1 MADYSCEEAR
11 RRLDAYVDGELP
23 GEEARA
29 VERHVAGCDRCA
41 EVLGF
46 ERTLLE
52 GLKKRIRE
60 TDVPAGLRDRIE
72 SALDP
77 SPEEPVDATESR
89 SEG

>member
-11 RRLDAYVDGELP
+11 RRLDAYVDGALP
-23 GEEARA
+23 GEEERA
-29 VERHVAGCDRCA
+29 VERHLAGCDRCA
-41 EVLGF
+41 ELLGF

-52 GLKKRIRE
+52 GLKKRIRQ
-60 TDVPAGLRDRIE
+60 TDVPPGLRERIE

-77 SPEEPVDATESR
+77 SPEESPDVTESR